1 MRAGFAKVNITPPL
15 GTKMIGWGTRDARG
29 GCTVLHD
36 PLYVRAL
43 YLSHRGQEI
52 LILAFDLLF
61 VGRRDSDRFKGV
73 LGRELHLLPHQILLN
88 ASHTHAGPRSWNF
101 FRGLA
106 EPADEVYLEQVQT
119 AVVRAARTAKA
130 NARPATL
137 AAGTGTTTIPMNR
150 RLLVRGRSHMAP
162 NPRGV
167 INDALPVCQVRD
179 RNNRSIVL
187 LFSIATHPVSF
198 RGHNISADFPG
209 VAISELGTNAMFL
222 QGTAADS
229 RPAFLADGD
238 HWKDNTGWP
247 ETQTIGRQLASE
259 VRAVRLKPV
268 TPSFRC
274 DLREMFW
281 PLDKIWTSEKLKAD
295 GRRHWKHYDDAM
307 VQNWI
312 ALEERRERC
321 GTAPVSV
328 PVLLHGIQLGTGLRI
343 VAMEGEV
350 VAEHGLAMHRQFA
363 KGVTFA
369 LGYSNGDAMYLP
381 TSAMLPEGGYEVECH
396 PLFGWPGQLKK
407 GMERILSQ
415 NLRALRIQ

>member
-15 GTKMIGWGTRDARG
+15 GTKMIGWGARDARG

-36 PLYVRAL
+36 PLFVRAL
-43 YLSHRGQEI
+43 YLSHRGQEL

-73 LGRELHLLPHQILLN
+73 LGRELTLLPQQILIN

-101 FRGLA
+101 FRGLT
-106 EPADEVYLEQVQT
+106 EPADEVYLEKIQA
-119 AVVRAARTAKA
+119 AVVRAAHEARA

-137 AAGTGTTTIPMNR
+137 AAGIGKTTIPMNR
-150 RLLVRGRSHMAP
+150 RRPVNGNIHNAP
-162 NPRGV
+162 NPGGV
-167 INDALPVCQVRD
+167 INDALPVCRVSD
-179 RNNRSIVL
+179 KKDKLIAL
-187 LFSIATHPVSF
+187 LFSISTHPVSF
-198 RGHNISADFPG
+198 CGHNISADFPG
-209 VAISELGTNAMFL
+209 VAISELGDAMFL

-238 HWKDNTGWP
+238 HWKDNTGWH
-247 ETQTIGRQLASE
+247 ETQTIGRQLAAE
-259 VRAVRLKPV
+259 VRAVKLKPV
-268 TPSFRC
+268 TPAFRC

-281 PLDKIWTSEKLKAD
+281 PLDKVWTSEKLKTD
-295 GRRHWKHYDDAM
+295 GLRHWKHYGEAT
-307 VQNWI
+307 VQSWI

-321 GTAPVSV
+321 GTVPVSV
-328 PVLLHGIQLGTGLRI
+328 PVLLHGLQLGHGLRI

-350 VAEHGLAMHRQFA
+350 VAEHGLAIRQQFP

-396 PLFGWPGQLKK
+396 PIFGFPGQLKK

-415 NLRALRIQ
+415 HLRALRIR